1 MNADITTEVRRGE
14 AGVRCSKCLVEGN
27 VTNSALGMNEPYSAS

>member
-1 MNADITTEVRRGE
+1 MNEDITAEVRRGE

-27 VTNSALGMNEPYSAS
+27 VTNPALGMNERYSLS

>member
-14 AGVRCSKCLVEGN
+14 AGVRCSKCLVECN
-27 VTNSALGMNEPYSAS
+27 ETNPALGINEPYSLS